1 MRLTKIIFKEDAP
14 IPDAFELNA
23 LDNPYKLNQS
33 KRLSEDYFI

>member
-23 LDNPYKLNQS
+23 LDNLYKLNQP
-33 KRLSEDYFI
+33 KRPGKDYFI